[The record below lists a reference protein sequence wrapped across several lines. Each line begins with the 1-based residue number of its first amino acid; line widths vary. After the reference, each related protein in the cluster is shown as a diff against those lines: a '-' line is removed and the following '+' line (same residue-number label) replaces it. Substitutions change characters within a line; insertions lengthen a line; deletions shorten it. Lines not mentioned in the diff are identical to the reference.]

1 LSQLFITKI
10 VPFRISTDVEK
21 MWKNHTPPVH
31 GASLGTG
38 CRSGK
43 CLDCPH
49 PLVLVFPSLLET
61 PCVLTLRDSAQRKA
75 VEQEK
80 SWRERRTGRTKHSQ
94 LIHRGKNVA
103 KSIIKRVFYNAH

>member
-1 LSQLFITKI
+1 MRPAAASSRRVGRNQVAKVCGFTRFSRAKSTLSQLFITKI
-10 VPFRISTDVEK
+10 VPLSISTDVEK
-21 MWKNHTPPVH
+21 VWKNRTPPVH

-61 PCVLTLRDSAQRKA
+61 PCVLTLRDSAQ
-75 VEQEK
+75 
-80 SWRERRTGRTKHSQ
+80 
-94 LIHRGKNVA
+94 
-103 KSIIKRVFYNAH
+103 